1 MSALTPFASVFAPV
15 FAATVLCLGASSTAI
30 ASDGIVPPADVELWP
45 SLRAR
50 ITVQTAA
57 VSPLSLSGLAD
68 GNQGLRGGAVLGDF
82 VFAEPSFGSFR
93 ATSGVVFG
101 SHAGAPQF
109 SITAPGTASRL
120 GVTVNQ
126 GRTLPT
132 AAQGDGWQASPYLGL
147 GFSSPL
153 GDSGFSLSADLGW
166 VAEAAGP
173 EKNLLRAPLGVQGS
187 DKQRRELRLSPLL
200 QFGMRYTF

>member
-1 MSALTPFASVFAPV
+1 MSAPTPLSSVFA
-15 FAATVLCLGASSTAI
+15 AALLTGSSTI
-30 ASDGIVPPADVELWP
+30 AMASGGLLPPADDELWP

-50 ITVQTAA
+50 ITIQTAA

-68 GNQGLRGGAVLGDF
+68 GGQGLRGGAVLGDY

-93 ATSGVVFG
+93 ATSGLVFG

-120 GVTVNQ
+120 GLTINQ
-126 GRTLPT
+126 GRGLAV
-132 AAQGDGWQASPYLGL
+132 AAQGGENWQAAPYLGL

-153 GDSGFSLSADLGW
+153 GESGFSLSADLGW
-166 VAEAAGP
+166 VAESLGP
-173 EKNLLRAPLGVQGS
+173 GSEAPRTPLGVQGS
-187 DKQRRELRLSPLL
+187 DKQRREMRLSPLL